1 MPNLGQIVY
10 LEKSELSKDPIGREL
25 ETRQKT
31 CELVFGI
38 AFYFGFEPLYWYKNK

>member
-25 ETRQKT
+25 ETRQKKNR
-31 CELVFGI
+31 EIILVDNRI
-38 AFYFGFEPLYWYKNK
+38 I